1 MWWNSSRICV
11 LEVDP
16 EYPKELHELNYDF
29 PLAPGKSEINREMLP
44 YCQSKTADGYIT
56 PTGNVMLKR

>member
-1 MWWNSSRICV
+1 M
-11 LEVDP
+11 DP